1 MSIRPLLSKLSELG
15 RSIEVPDGTGDAAT
29 NTQKT
34 ICKLFNNVTFVVVM
48 VFI

>member
-1 MSIRPLLSKLSELG
+1 MSIRPLLSNLSEFG

-29 NTQKT
+29 NTQKI
-34 ICKLFNNVTFVVVM
+34 ICTHFDNVTFVVVM